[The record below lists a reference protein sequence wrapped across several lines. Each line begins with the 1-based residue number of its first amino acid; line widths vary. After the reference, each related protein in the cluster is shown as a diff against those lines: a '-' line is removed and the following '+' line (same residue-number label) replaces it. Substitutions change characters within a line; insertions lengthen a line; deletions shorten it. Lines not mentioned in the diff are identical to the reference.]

1 MVRHTLAL
9 KPFSYPSLK
18 GSRYFVV
25 MGLRALSFDN
35 TILYY
40 RATEIRSIPA
50 ARSIMSHIAPPNPPA
65 ALARLG
71 RRIQWLVQLYLCAL
85 VFGLTATTLLHP
97 ALLAH
102 QPALAGLGLDPGS
115 LDRCGRV
122 AALASLAVPALPL
135 LYAVAEAL
143 VLCRLMRRGALFT
156 PAVPLHLRRMGIA
169 LVAAGALQPVGGA
182 LLSLV
187 VSRAAGARHLS
198 IALSSDPVGVAV
210 IGAVLIAVAVGARE
224 AVRLADENSRF
235 V

>member
-1 MVRHTLAL
+1 MR
-9 KPFSYPSLK
+9 
-18 GSRYFVV
+18 
-25 MGLRALSFDN
+25 D
-35 TILYY
+35 
-40 RATEIRSIPA
+40 IRSPQ
-50 ARSIMSHIAPPNPPA
+50 PPA

-71 RRIQWLVQLYLCAL
+71 RRVQWLVLLYLCVL
-85 VFGLTATTLLHP
+85 VLGLAATTLLRP

-102 QPALAGLGLDPGS
+102 QPALAGLGLDPDSLGLGS
-115 LDRCGRV
+115 RV

-143 VLCRLMRRGALFT
+143 VLCRLMRGGALFT

-169 LVAAGALQPVGGA
+169 LVAAGALQPAGGA

-187 VSRAAGARHLS
+187 VSSAAGARHLS

-210 IGAVLIAVAVGARE
+210 IGAVLIAVAAAARE
-224 AVRLADENSRF
+224 AVRLADENARF

>member
-1 MVRHTLAL
+1 
-9 KPFSYPSLK
+9 
-18 GSRYFVV
+18 
-25 MGLRALSFDN
+25 
-35 TILYY
+35 
-40 RATEIRSIPA
+40 
-50 ARSIMSHIAPPNPPA
+50 MSHITPPNPPA

-71 RRIQWLVQLYLCAL
+71 RRIQWLVQFYLCAL
-85 VFGLTATTLLHP
+85 VFGLTAATLLHP

-102 QPALAGLGLDPGS
+102 QPALAGLGLDPGN
-115 LDRCGRV
+115 LDRAGRV

-156 PAVPLHLRRMGIA
+156 AAVPLHLRRMGIA

-187 VSRAAGARHLS
+187 VSRAAGERHLS

-210 IGAVLIAVAVGARE
+210 IGAVLIAVAAGARE